1 MLQACA
7 LLRRFD
13 RVDGSVTVAGTI
25 ELLVAGVTS
34 FDVLKF
40 FYTFFSY
47 FITKIEERVKK
58 PPPLIKE
65 YLPPNTKK
73 SLFFKVVVVIL
84 VVVVDGVGVVA

>member
-13 RVDGSVTVAGTI
+13 LVDGSVTVAGTI

-40 FYTFFSY
+40 IYKILLVAR
-47 FITKIEERVKK
+47 ITERGKR
-58 PPPLIKE
+58 PPPLIKK

-84 VVVVDGVGVVA
+84 IVVVVDGAGVVA